1 MRFGVAC
8 ARVALAL
15 LAVAANAQ
23 SPQVTLAGSLGQTKA
38 LLLIDGHPQT
48 LAVGTTARGVTLRSV
63 SEGQAEVL
71 VAGQVLLLR
80 PGVAPSRVGGNGVV
94 AGTGT
99 EIVIAAGPGGHF
111 SATGAINGKPVQFMV
126 DTGATTVA
134 LSQAEASRIG
144 LDWRRGRPGLSLTA
158 GGPVPIYAINLT
170 SVRVGD
176 VELSNV
182 AAVVLPAEMP
192 MVLLGNSFLN
202 RFAMRRDND
211 VMRLDKK
218 P

>member
-48 LAVGTTARGVTLRSV
+48 LAVGASARGVTLRSV

-71 VAGQVLLLR
+71 VAGQLLLLR

-99 EIVIAAGPGGHF
+99 KLVIAAGPGGHF
-111 SATGAINGKPVQFMV
+111 SAAGAI
-126 DTGATTVA
+126 
-134 LSQAEASRIG
+134 ASRLGGEIPRSVTG
-144 LDWRRGRPGLSLTA
+144 LRVPRDDADGVSPCPA
-158 GGPVPIYAINLT
+158 GQ
-170 SVRVGD
+170 R
-176 VELSNV
+176 
-182 AAVVLPAEMP
+182 
-192 MVLLGNSFLN
+192 
-202 RFAMRRDND
+202 
-211 VMRLDKK
+211 
-218 P
+218 

>member
-1 MRFGVAC
+1 MRLIVAC

-15 LAVAANAQ
+15 LTVAANAQ

-48 LAVGTTARGVTLRSV
+48 LAIGASARGVTLRSV
-63 SEGQAEVL
+63 SDGQAEVL

-134 LSQAEASRIG
+134 LSQAEANRIG
-144 LDWRRGRPGLSLTA
+144 LDRRRGRPGLSQTA

-192 MVLLGNSFLN
+192 VVLLGNSFLN

-211 VMRLDKK
+211 VMRLEKK

>member
-48 LAVGTTARGVTLRSV
+48 LAVGASARGVTLRSV

-71 VAGQVLLLR
+71 VAGQLLLLR

-134 LSQAEASRIG
+134 LSQAEANRIG
-144 LDWRRGRPGLSLTA
+144 LDWRRGRPGLSQTA

-211 VMRLDKK
+211 VMRLEKK